1 MPSSPPSEEQPLT
14 PPSPSPADIKSPAQ
28 PTPAEPPDSS
38 AKPSSGLIS
47 LCGGALF
54 VSFFLPWVTFLGTKI
69 NGLDI
74 GKNFSSYQLVWVM
87 PILAALIFVLSVSRN
102 DSWLIR
108 VVAGL
113 YPFAILVYA
122 MDSLG
127 VDLVGKLEFG
137 AWLALVSGIALVFVP
152 SGRKPTTPA

>member
-1 MPSSPPSEEQPLT
+1 
-14 PPSPSPADIKSPAQ
+14 
-28 PTPAEPPDSS
+28 
-38 AKPSSGLIS
+38 
-47 LCGGALF
+47 
-54 VSFFLPWVTFLGTKI
+54 
-69 NGLDI
+69 
-74 GKNFSSYQLVWVM
+74 M